1 MSRGG
6 HEA

>member
-6 HEA
+6 DG

>member
-6 HEA
+6 